1 MSIFISKEVNPL
13 PYQQLSSTSTSTYTI
28 FETSMAILPEE
39 FLRLALT
46 EKDLQKW
53 AVESLQ
59 KSTS

>member
-13 PYQQLSSTSTSTYTI
+13 PYQQLSSTSTYTI
-28 FETSMAILPEE
+28 FETSTAILPEE